1 MPGLPTDGRKR
12 GCTVSS
18 SAPWRRGAN
27 QQMQNFPGHRASS
40 PASSSSVAG
49 PSTIKMA
56 QYYRGFSVEELLYTI
71 ADSPRH
77 LHRQTV
83 PVLRCPTSQTSGGVS
98 TQPWGPVE
106 NLAHIPELPGLFISS
121 QVPSASA
128 PASVAPIF
136 APDAASAP
144 PPSVGSLFVRHQED
158 GLKKVQPQ
166 PLASEEAITQA
177 DLSSVGCQGLGE
189 GLPFDMP
196 KGGNLGGTQE
206 QWPIWKTAT
215 STLTTSTL

>member
-56 QYYRGFSVEELLYTI
+56 QYYRGFSVEELLYERRCGNRPQPFNTHSEETI

-196 KGGNLGGTQE
+196 K
-206 QWPIWKTAT
+206 
-215 STLTTSTL
+215 